1 METPGVKRR
10 IEATPAQVFAV
21 LADGWLY
28 PSWVVGASRMRA
40 VDATW
45 PAAGAQLHHSVGTW
59 PMLINDETTLLEWQ
73 PDHRVVLEAKGW
85 PMGQARVI
93 LTAEPDGPD
102 AARLTIVE
110 DATSG
115 PGRALPKPLRQAL
128 MVKRNSET
136 LRRLAFLAEG
146 HARG

>member
-1 METPGVKRR
+1 METPGVERR
-10 IEATPAQVFAV
+10 IEATPAQLFAV

-40 VDATW
+40 VDASW
-45 PAAGAQLHHSVGTW
+45 PAAGAQLHHSVGNW
-59 PMLINDETTLLEWQ
+59 PMLINDDTTLLEWE
-73 PDHRVVLEAKGW
+73 PDHRAVLEAKGW

-93 LTAEPDGPD
+93 LTADADGSD
-102 AARLTIVE
+102 AARLTMVE
-110 DATSG
+110 DVTRG
-115 PGRALPKPLRQAL
+115 PGRALLKLLRQAL
-128 MVKRNSET
+128 MLKRNAET